1 MIIVDTYNLLNV
13 EGVLPAH
20 LAGPDLVE
28 LVALIG
34 RSRHAGDRVML
45 VCDGHMSKSV
55 TSRTT
60 NGREP
65 VQVRFGAVEIVFSG
79 AGTEADDVI
88 EALLAHHSGSNSLI
102 MVSSDRRLTRA
113 AKKVGAQPMSSAA
126 FLRRLALDADRP
138 DRPSIPEFAR
148 KTPLDRASLAY
159 WMAEFDLGEPT
170 DEKPGPEERKPET
183 DSRPPS
189 SEPDE
194 PGEQES
200 RLGETTYTEPVLDA
214 MLLRLIQESRLS
226 IDPVDLDME
235 RWLKQHPPESS

>member
-13 EGVLPAH
+13 QGVLPSH

-45 VCDGHMSKSV
+45 VCDGHMSRSV
-55 TSRTT
+55 TSRTS

-65 VQVRFGAVEIVFSG
+65 VQVQFGAVEIVFSG

-88 EALLAHHSGSNSLI
+88 EALLAHHSGSNSLM
-102 MVSSDRRLTRA
+102 MVSSDRRLIRA
-113 AKKVGAQPMSSAA
+113 AKKVGAQRMSSAA
-126 FLRRLALDADRP
+126 FMRRLAIDADRP
-138 DRPSIPEFAR
+138 GRPSIPEFAR
-148 KTPLDRASLAY
+148 RTPLDRASLAY

-170 DEKPGPEERKPET
+170 VEEPGPEERKPENT
-183 DSRPPS
+183 GRSPS
-189 SEPDE
+189 A
-194 PGEQES
+194 EQAEQKS
-200 RLGETTYTEPVLDA
+200 RLGEPTYAEPVLDA
-214 MLLRLIQESRLS
+214 MLLRLIKESRLS

-235 RWLKQHPPESS
+235 RWLKQHPPESP